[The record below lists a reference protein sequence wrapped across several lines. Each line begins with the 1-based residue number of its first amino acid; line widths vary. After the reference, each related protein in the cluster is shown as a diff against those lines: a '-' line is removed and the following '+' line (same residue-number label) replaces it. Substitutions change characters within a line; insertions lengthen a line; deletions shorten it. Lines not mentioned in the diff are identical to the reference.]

1 MLARVA
7 ADLKPAYLLAGS
19 DRPKIARAVE
29 RLRGRFEPDAVEMLD
44 AAEAP
49 GADAVAACNAL
60 GLFGGGGRLVLVDG
74 VERWKAGD
82 AKAIA
87 DYLTSPAPDTVLA
100 LVAAELKKDS
110 PLAKAC
116 AKAGDLLFYDV
127 SKRELPR
134 WLADQFARLGAT
146 ADAEACRALV
156 DLVGD
161 NLDELAIE
169 AEKLAVWAAAGEITQ
184 ADVEV
189 LVAPRAEAPPWQLT
203 DAWGRRD
210 VTAVLTAAEQLLRS
224 TTIPA
229 LVGRLA
235 AHVRRVRVAQRLD
248 AAGERSGAVAA
259 ALKLRSEFQA
269 KKLVEQSRTF
279 SSDELDSAL
288 VVLAHLDF
296 ATKGGTRL
304 PDDLELERALV
315 AITRPRES
323 PAHRSPTTA

>member
-1 MLARVA
+1 MLAAVA
-7 ADLKPAYLLAGS
+7 GDLKPAYLLAGS
-19 DRPKIARAVE
+19 DHPKIARAVE
-29 RLRGRFEPDAVEMLD
+29 RLRGRFDPDAVELLD
-44 AAEAP
+44 ASEAS
-49 GADAVAACNAL
+49 GADGVAACNAL
-60 GLFGGGGRLVLVDG
+60 GLFGGGGRLVLVQG

-82 AKAIA
+82 AKAVA
-87 DYLTSPAPDTVLA
+87 EYLASPTPETVLA
-100 LVAAELKKDS
+100 LVATELKKDS

-116 AKAGDLLFYDV
+116 AKTGDLLFYDV

-134 WLADQFARLGAT
+134 WLADQFARLGAQ
-146 ADAEACRALV
+146 ADAEACRTLI
-156 DLVGD
+156 DLVGE

-169 AEKLAVWAAAGEITQ
+169 ADKLAIWAAGGEITE
-184 ADVEV
+184 ADVER

-210 VTAVLTAAEQLLRS
+210 VSGVLTAAEQMLRS

-248 AAGERSGAVAA
+248 AAGQRSSAVAA
-259 ALKLRSEFQA
+259 ALKLRAEFQA
-269 KKLVEQSRTF
+269 KKLVEQSRAF
-279 SSDELDSAL
+279 SSDELDNAL
-288 VVLAHLDF
+288 VVLAYLDF

-315 AITRPRES
+315 AITRPREAS
-323 PAHRSPTTA
+323 AQRAAPPA